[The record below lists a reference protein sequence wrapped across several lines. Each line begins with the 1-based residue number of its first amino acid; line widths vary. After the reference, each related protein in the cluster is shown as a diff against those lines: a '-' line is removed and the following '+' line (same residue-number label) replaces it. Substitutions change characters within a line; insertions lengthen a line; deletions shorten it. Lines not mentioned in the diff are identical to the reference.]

1 MKVQLDNV
9 DIIICQMI
17 GRFRCMSNK
26 AHGIKESK
34 KSKKKCEKINV
45 EGFMAEYAFCKHF
58 NICPDFDITP
68 RSGSYDALYNGYRY
82 DIKSTI
88 HKNGRLIATTKVN
101 PDVDIYILAILEETE
116 VDFIGYA
123 FKHELIQPE
132 NIKDLGYGDTYV
144 LERDKLHKFKDGH
157 KTEISRN

>member
-1 MKVQLDNV
+1 MKVQLDNI
-9 DIIICQMI
+9 DIIICEMI
-17 GRFRCMSNK
+17 GRMRNIVNRNFK
-26 AHGIKESK
+26 VKDTKVSK
-34 KSKKKCEKINV
+34 NSPNNIDV
-45 EGFMAEYAFCKHF
+45 QGFLAEFAFCKHF
-58 NICPDFDITP
+58 NIFPDFDLRP

-82 DIKSTI
+82 DIKSTR

-101 PDVDIYILAILEETE
+101 PDVDIYILAIINDTE

-123 FKHELIQPE
+123 FKEEFIKQE

-157 KTEISRN
+157 TQEIS

>member
-1 MKVQLDNV
+1 MKVQLDNI
-9 DIIICQMI
+9 DIIICEMI
-17 GRFRCMSNK
+17 GRMRNIVNRNFK
-26 AHGIKESK
+26 VKDTKVSK
-34 KSKKKCEKINV
+34 DSPNNIDV
-45 EGFMAEYAFCKHF
+45 QGFLAEFAFCKHF
-58 NICPDFDITP
+58 NIFPDFDLRP

-82 DIKSTI
+82 DIKSTR

-101 PDVDIYILAILEETE
+101 PDVDIYILAIINDTE

-123 FKHELIQPE
+123 FKEEFIKQE

-157 KTEISRN
+157 TQEIS

>member
-1 MKVQLDNV
+1 MKVQLDNI
-9 DIIICQMI
+9 DIIICEMI
-17 GRFRCMSNK
+17 GRMRNIVNRNFK
-26 AHGIKESK
+26 VKDTKVSK
-34 KSKKKCEKINV
+34 NSPNNIDV
-45 EGFMAEYAFCKHF
+45 QGFLAEFAFCKHF
-58 NICPDFDITP
+58 NIFPDFDFRP

-82 DIKSTI
+82 DIKSTR

-101 PDVDIYILAILEETE
+101 PDVDIYILAIINDTE

-123 FKHELIQPE
+123 FKEEFIKQE

-157 KTEISRN
+157 TQEIS